1 MIGILPNSTH
11 PRVVIIGG
19 GFAGIKLAKSLK
31 QLPVQVVMIDRQNYH
46 TFQPLLYQVA
56 TSALAPDN
64 IAYPIR
70 KIFKKQANFFY
81 RMEEVE
87 EVLIKEK
94 KIITNLGTL
103 DYDYLVIATGARSNY
118 FKNEGMSLSAMPM
131 KDVREALAIRS
142 LVLQNL
148 EKALTIQDDTKRQ
161 GYLNIVIIGAGPT
174 GVELAGALAEMK
186 RTIFPVDYP
195 ELDCSKIKIIL
206 VHAGERV
213 LEMFKPKS
221 SAKALLYLEKLG
233 VEVHLNDRVL
243 EYNGEEVVTKSGNT
257 ILSKNVVW
265 TAGVKGNALGDL
277 ETNGGNRIKV
287 NQYNQ
292 TLSTE
297 YIFAL
302 GDVAVMESA
311 ELPNGHPMVAQVAIQ
326 QAKLLGKN
334 FSALLNHTQLTE
346 FTYHDKGSMATIGK
360 NKAVVELKHFSFTGV
375 FAWFVWMFV
384 HLMSLVGFRNR
395 FVTLLAWIKNYF
407 SSDRSLRLIIN
418 PFDAMQA
425 KKIRKQKFDQGL
437 M

>member
-70 KIFKKQANFFY
+70 KIFKKQPNFFY

-213 LEMFKPKS
+213 LEMFKP
-221 SAKALLYLEKLG
+221 
-233 VEVHLNDRVL
+233 
-243 EYNGEEVVTKSGNT
+243 
-257 ILSKNVVW
+257 
-265 TAGVKGNALGDL
+265 
-277 ETNGGNRIKV
+277 
-287 NQYNQ
+287 
-292 TLSTE
+292 
-297 YIFAL
+297 
-302 GDVAVMESA
+302 
-311 ELPNGHPMVAQVAIQ
+311 
-326 QAKLLGKN
+326 
-334 FSALLNHTQLTE
+334 
-346 FTYHDKGSMATIGK
+346 
-360 NKAVVELKHFSFTGV
+360 
-375 FAWFVWMFV
+375 
-384 HLMSLVGFRNR
+384 
-395 FVTLLAWIKNYF
+395 
-407 SSDRSLRLIIN
+407 
-418 PFDAMQA
+418 
-425 KKIRKQKFDQGL
+425 
-437 M
+437 